1 MRTIR
6 IRDAPEKFFLK
17 KDEVLDFQLHFV
29 YEATREANVL

>member
-1 MRTIR
+1 MHLKKI
-6 IRDAPEKFFLK
+6 LK

>member
-6 IRDAPEKFFLK
+6 IRDAPEKILK

>member
-1 MRTIR
+1 MHL
-6 IRDAPEKFFLK
+6 KNFFLK

>member
-1 MRTIR
+1 MHL
-6 IRDAPEKFFLK
+6 KNFFE

>member
-1 MRTIR
+1 MHL
-6 IRDAPEKFFLK
+6 KNFLK

>member
-1 MRTIR
+1 MHL
-6 IRDAPEKFFLK
+6 KFFLK